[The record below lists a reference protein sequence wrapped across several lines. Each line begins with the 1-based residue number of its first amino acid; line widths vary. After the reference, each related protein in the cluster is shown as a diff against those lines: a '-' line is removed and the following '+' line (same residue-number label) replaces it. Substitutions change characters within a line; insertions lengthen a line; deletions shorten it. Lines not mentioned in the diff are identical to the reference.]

1 MTGRSVGSSGP
12 DPTGPINVL
21 VTGGSRGIGRAVCSA
36 FARNGASIVVFYLER
51 DDAAADVVSRLQSMG
66 CQARSVRV
74 DIANHVAVQ
83 EAVADLESD
92 GLGVDVLVNCA
103 GIALD
108 KTVQKLSLAD
118 WQRVIDTNLT
128 GTFSCSKIVLG
139 GMRERNYGRIIN
151 ISSIIGQTGSI
162 GQANYAAAKAGII
175 GLTKAMA
182 LETARYDVTVNAVCP
197 GFIATDMVAVLPDGV
212 KKQLLA
218 KIPKARFGTPEDV
231 ARAVTFLAAR
241 ESGFITG
248 TQLNVNGGM
257 YL

>member
-1 MTGRSVGSSGP
+1 
-12 DPTGPINVL
+12 VL

-36 FARNGASIVVFYLER
+36 FARNGASIVVFYLKR
-51 DDAAADVVSRLQSMG
+51 DDAAADVVNLLQSMG
-66 CQARSVRV
+66 CKARSLRV
-74 DIANHVAVQ
+74 DITDHVAVQ
-83 EAVADLESD
+83 EAVAELESD
-92 GLGVDVLVNCA
+92 GLRVDVLVNCA

-118 WQRVIDTNLT
+118 WQHVIDTNLT
-128 GTFSCSKIVLG
+128 GTFWCSKIVLG

-151 ISSIIGQTGSI
+151 ISSIIGQTGNI

-197 GFIATDMVAVLPDGV
+197 GFIATDMVAVLPNDV
-212 KKQLLA
+212 KKQLIER
-218 KIPKARFGTPEDV
+218 IPKARFGAPEEV